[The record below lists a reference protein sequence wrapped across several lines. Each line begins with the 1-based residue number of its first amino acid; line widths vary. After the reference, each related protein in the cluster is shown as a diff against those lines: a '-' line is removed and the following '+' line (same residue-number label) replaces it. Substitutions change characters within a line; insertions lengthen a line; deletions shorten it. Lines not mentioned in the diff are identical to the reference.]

1 MSGGSTVDTGG
12 TEMRVTSDF
21 QAFSNGHQ
29 SGLSRRE
36 HTPQR
41 DTPLGWDT
49 PAWALESPGCDLYPP
64 VFFVPTPSSASNPLA
79 QAPLGRQEGRHPRDQ
94 SEARRQ
100 GDEPTGPQRG
110 PCQPTLFPVWS
121 RLGDELICTCV

>member
-79 QAPLGRQEGRHPRDQ
+79 QAFSMTSTNLNLL
-94 SEARRQ
+94 
-100 GDEPTGPQRG
+100 TY
-110 PCQPTLFPVWS
+110 L
-121 RLGDELICTCV
+121 LINLHVYSFNIEKCKIKSH